1 MKSKQDSL
9 KQGRNKSLTT
19 DCVQSLIIR
28 TTENKIIAQYKED
41 LLILN
46 TMFLK
51 YKGTEMFTNIVL
63 NQFKVTSFYLKKTML
78 VKNNLSRF

>member
-19 DCVQSLIIR
+19 DCVHSLIIR

-63 NQFKVTSFYLKKTML
+63 KFKVTSFYLKKTML